1 MSATILVDSGGVGIG
16 KTGPVTVLDQDC
28 GIVVAGLA
36 DDRRVVVTGL
46 PGFDKDDALAPTH
59 VGVVYLAGPDMAN
72 YPQGSIM
79 ERRRIDGFINL
90 YKKPLPDESD
100 TTT

>member
-1 MSATILVDSGGVGIG
+1 
-16 KTGPVTVLDQDC
+16 
-28 GIVVAGLA
+28 
-36 DDRRVVVTGL
+36 
-46 PGFDKDDALAPTH
+46 
-59 VGVVYLAGPDMAN
+59 MAN